1 MIGKFKNNGDRKD
14 PQLDRPP
21 PPVDFAAL
29 SREIEA
35 EVADYAK
42 HPAPPPPNPWDTATA
57 ASLDEVGMFRDLS
70 LAELDRLLEKLNEEY
85 SKVLARAKAFRA
97 NIERSH
103 RVLEQE
109 IMAHSERCRTA
120 EKFFADFET
129 AVVNQPPPIENKSE
143 SKEEEQA
150 P

>member
-1 MIGKFKNNGDRKD
+1 MIGKFKTNGDRKD

-21 PPVDFAAL
+21 QQVDFAAL

-42 HPAPPPPNPWDTATA
+42 RSPPPNPWDKATA

-85 SKVLARAKAFRA
+85 SRVLARAKAFRA